1 MWLRAGVTCI
11 SQCRGREG
19 GPHSCSKEHC
29 LHDRPA
35 GKLLTASE
43 QTLGVSSCACT
54 CWLDQSPWE
63 VSLFARGSASDKEVR
78 VGGGRE
84 TVGVPSAQPSDVGEA
99 GGWISAVTTSLSTVV
114 GGEQSSMVA

>member
-1 MWLRAGVTCI
+1 MHITWVSMERGVCTAWQCVDMGLRAGVTCI

-19 GPHSCSKEHC
+19 GPHSCAKEHC

-43 QTLGVSSCACT
+43 QALGVSSCACT

-63 VSLFARGSASDKEVR
+63 VSLFA
-78 VGGGRE
+78 
-84 TVGVPSAQPSDVGEA
+84 
-99 GGWISAVTTSLSTVV
+99 
-114 GGEQSSMVA
+114 